1 MSAGEVVLR
10 VLLGLLAAYHIGMG
24 AVAVVSPTYAGRLA
38 GTFYG
43 VSLSP
48 APQTQYVIR
57 MLGLLAVAIGSLLT
71 VAMLEPAGNR
81 ATIVVVAALQASRA
95 ACRILFADH
104 LHRNLGLSRSRNAL
118 NAALLVAQAVLLL
131 GLFPDSR

>member
-1 MSAGEVVLR
+1 MSPGEVVLR

-24 AVAVVSPTYAGRLA
+24 TASVFSPTYAARLA

-43 VSLSP
+43 VRLNP
-48 APQTQYVIR
+48 DPPTQYVIR

-71 VAMLEPAGNR
+71 VAMLGPAGNR

-95 ACRILFADH
+95 ACRILFADR
-104 LHRNLGLSRSRNAL
+104 LHQSLGLSRSRNAL
-118 NAALLVAQAVLLL
+118 NAALLVAQALALL
-131 GLFPDSR
+131 GLLPESP